1 MGSQVVFR
9 AVNSPERLVHKVVDQ
24 IEKLI
29 AAGVLVPSMRLP
41 SEREFSEQL
50 GVSRT
55 VVREAVHIL
64 VTKGLLESRQGIGT
78 IVREVTQD
86 QVTETF
92 SWYLQSTKATA
103 EHLHEVRSILEVEIA
118 RLAASQASE
127 EEVQRLREILAEVE
141 TPQDDVLKLV
151 NVDEAFHRT
160 LAQTSHNPL
169 MVVLLDSIRDLMREV
184 RLQVNRYPE
193 VYNTVIPDHAA
204 ILQGIADRDPDA
216 ACRAMIIHLDHAHQF
231 QEAFITDSPLLPHRS
246 R

>member
-41 SEREFSEQL
+41 SEREFGEQL

-78 IVREVTQD
+78 IVREITQD

-92 SWYLQSTKATA
+92 SWYLQSTKATV

-127 EEVQRLREILAEVE
+127 EEVQRLREILAELE
-141 TPQDDVLKLV
+141 APQDDVLKLV

-193 VYNTVIPDHAA
+193 VYNTIIPDHAA

-216 ACRAMIIHLDHAHQF
+216 ACHAMIIHLDHAHQF
-231 QEAFITDSPLLPHRS
+231 QEALISHQKLTSGPGR
-246 R
+246 

>member
-1 MGSQVVFR
+1 MASQAVFR
-9 AVNSPERLVHKVVDQ
+9 AVSSPERLVHKVVDQ
-24 IEKLI
+24 IEQLI
-29 AAGVLVPSMRLP
+29 ASGDLVPNMRLP
-41 SEREFSEQL
+41 SEREISEQF
-50 GVSRT
+50 GVSRM

-78 IVREVTQD
+78 IVSEVTQD

-92 SWYLQSTKATA
+92 GRYLQSVKATL

-118 RLAASQASE
+118 RLAANQATG
-127 EEVQRLREILAEVE
+127 EEVRRLREILAEVE
-141 TPQDDVLKLV
+141 VPQDDVLKLV

-193 VYNTVIPDHAA
+193 VYNTIIPDHAA
-204 ILQGIADRDPDA
+204 ILRGIADRDPDA
-216 ACRAMIIHLDHAHQF
+216 ACRAMITHLDHAHQF
-231 QEAFITDSPLLPHRS
+231 QEAFISHQKTTSDALR
-246 R
+246 

>member
-41 SEREFSEQL
+41 SEREFGEQL

-127 EEVQRLREILAEVE
+127 EKRRFRLSRA
-141 TPQDDVLKLV
+141 
-151 NVDEAFHRT
+151 
-160 LAQTSHNPL
+160 
-169 MVVLLDSIRDLMREV
+169 SI
-184 RLQVNRYPE
+184 
-193 VYNTVIPDHAA
+193 
-204 ILQGIADRDPDA
+204 
-216 ACRAMIIHLDHAHQF
+216 F
-231 QEAFITDSPLLPHRS
+231 
-246 R
+246 